1 MDNLEEKKQEIE
13 NSEHN
18 LKLLYEA
25 KKSALETML
34 RSIIPTELAKI
45 KTVLWMNFLIMGLI
59 TKLDKLSNWLSIDT
73 GILVTSG
80 VAVSFCLYAFIAFR
94 EKKLGSLANV
104 NAFSNP
110 SFPNHEWSKYQAL
123 LDSLHCVEEALNEN
137 TKFQNKRSD
146 LTAIATLFSMV
157 SMVLVII
164 KYSNQ
169 L

>member
-1 MDNLEEKKQEIE
+1 MEILEEKKQEIE

-34 RSIIPTELAKI
+34 RSVIPTELAKI

-59 TKLDKLSNWLSIDT
+59 TKLDTFPNWLLTDT
-73 GILVTSG
+73 AILVTSG
-80 VAVSFCLYAFIAFR
+80 VAVSFCLYAFVAFR
-94 EKKLGSLANV
+94 EKKLGSIVNV
-104 NAFSNP
+104 DAFSTET
-110 SFPNHEWSKYQAL
+110 FPKHEWSKYQAL
-123 LDSLHCVEEALNEN
+123 VDLLYCVEEALVEN
-137 TKFQNKRSD
+137 IKFQTKRSD
-146 LTAIATLFSMV
+146 LTAIATLFSML
-157 SMVLVII
+157 SMILVII